1 VISGFFDPESDT
13 PYPVV
18 WVTLELP
25 SRGVAGQRV
34 PFLIDTG
41 ATTSCLHPFDAAR
54 FLIRPDELDDANRW
68 QRSESHGGVG
78 GHGRYYVVD
87 AVYTFAHEDGTTQ
100 SIDGEVRI
108 AQFTNANAELP
119 SLLGWDVLQ
128 QFALTAD
135 WRTKTITLS

>member
-1 VISGFFDPESDT
+1 VIVGYFDPARRQ
-13 PYPVV
+13 PVPV
-18 WVTLELP
+18 MSVLLQLP
-25 SRGVAGQRV
+25 RRASAAEQIDFV
-34 PFLIDTG
+34 IDTG

-78 GHGRYYVVD
+78 GHGRYDVVD

-128 QFALTAD
+128 HFCLTAD
-135 WRTKTITLS
+135 WRTRTITLG